1 VFTVIRS
8 IEEEP
13 DSAPAAS
20 PRLRRSPSPW
30 PPQARVSPTQEVRRP
45 TSTPGSTTHRSRP
58 ISVRFE
64 PVKRCGTLRHRF
76 LAYSSRSRSPDPHH
90 LTVLTH
96 PGLVGAA
103 PTLPGT
109 SRIRL
114 PPASARPLR
123 RPDGTGLSPPLK
135 SQRRTAH
142 EAGTQ
147 CVRDHLQ
154 RPDHSDWQLTNA
166 RIRSTVYLTAPSAR
180 KLSVVTESEAS
191 LCSDAVPQKA

>member
-1 VFTVIRS
+1 MFTVIRS

-20 PRLRRSPSPW
+20 LRLRRSPSPW

-76 LAYSSRSRSPDPHH
+76 RAYSSRSRSPDPHH
-90 LTVLTH
+90 LTVLTR

-123 RPDGTGLSPPLK
+123 RPDRS
-135 SQRRTAH
+135 
-142 EAGTQ
+142 
-147 CVRDHLQ
+147 
-154 RPDHSDWQLTNA
+154 LTSA
-166 RIRSTVYLTAPSAR
+166 QITAPHGAR
-180 KLSVVTESEAS
+180 SRHAMRSRSPSTAGS
-191 LCSDAVPQKA
+191 LRLAPNQMPGSDPPFI

>member
-1 VFTVIRS
+1 MARRLGHAGDVTAGETRDGSRVHCDSLDRGGARLCPSGLATATPQTFT
-8 IEEEP
+8 
-13 DSAPAAS
+13 
-20 PRLRRSPSPW
+20 W

-90 LTVLTH
+90 LTVLTR

-166 RIRSTVYLTAPSAR
+166 
-180 KLSVVTESEAS
+180 K
-191 LCSDAVPQKA
+191 SDPPFI